1 MDTVAI
7 WHLAACLRPPPGANS
22 AREWHGS
29 DVGRMYEISRWLDA
43 LRLGKYAPL
52 FHEQEI
58 DLGVIPD
65 LDERLKCR
73 CVTCT

>member
-1 MDTVAI
+1 
-7 WHLAACLRPPPGANS
+7 
-22 AREWHGS
+22 
-29 DVGRMYEISRWLDA
+29 MYEISRWLDA

-52 FHEQEI
+52 FHEQAI